1 MAGRGRP
8 QLVPLA
14 LGSLGCMAEEAACPE
29 DDYRPPDK
37 EQLFA
42 FRAYN
47 HVCSEL
53 CQATGYLADLMPLPP
68 CAKF

>member
-1 MAGRGRP
+1 MPPWRTTT
-8 QLVPLA
+8 A
-14 LGSLGCMAEEAACPE
+14 LL
-29 DDYRPPDK
+29 DK